1 MDLDNINDVEILREA
16 AKKGRV
22 QLKKDI
28 DTTSRTGNKYTFK
41 KGYWYL
47 MEQDEYY
54 IHIFSEDFTC
64 DEYFTY
70 READEYLN

>member
-28 DTTSRTGNKYTFK
+28 NAISKAGNKYTFK

-47 MEQDEYY
+47 MEQDEFY
-54 IHIFSEDFTC
+54 IHIFAEDFIC
-64 DEYFTY
+64 DEYLTY
-70 READEYLN
+70 READEYLY